1 MRRLY
6 ATTHEKPTIS
16 VTVGE
21 QREDISLFVDNS
33 TPDTWKRFFCSA
45 CGKVAF
51 EYKDNLQIIAAG
63 NSDESVKAPVRVQ
76 CKSCKTVYVI
86 QN

>member
-6 ATTHEKPTIS
+6 SSTHIKPVIS
-16 VTVGE
+16 VTVGKTKG
-21 QREDISLFVDNS
+21 DVMLYLDNS
-33 TPDTWKRFFCSA
+33 TPETWKRFYCST

-51 EYKDNLQIIAAG
+51 EYKDNLNIIIAG
-63 NSDESVKAPVRVQ
+63 NTDENVKAPVRIQ
-76 CKSCKTVYVI
+76 CKNDKTVYVI